1 MQRREL
7 IKTTANKSLTAT
19 KPTAMLQAK
28 VSTFAAF
35 SDRTLGANIF
45 IMKNP
50 AKVFLVLFLFS
61 ACYGVSQNVS
71 GKKELILEYN
81 SGCQG
86 RCESSFDDT
95 CSSQVIEIH
104 ETARI
109 YSFNGKYYN
118 DSIPLSINQ
127 SYKLESF
134 LNSEKILS
142 LSKIVQN
149 EATELKDVTVPPKR
163 RCFHFENFIF
173 NYKSTKLT
181 LCRIDNKM
189 NRNGNYLGKEDNS
202 YIDEL
207 KTLIK

>member
-1 MQRREL
+1 L
-7 IKTTANKSLTAT
+7 LCKGY
-19 KPTAMLQAK
+19 
-28 VSTFAAF
+28 TFAAF

-45 IMKNP
+45 IMKHP
-50 AKVFLVLFLFS
+50 TKFFIVLFLIS
-61 ACYGVSQNVS
+61 ACHGVSQNVS
-71 GKKELILEYN
+71 GNKELILEYN

-95 CSSQVIEIH
+95 CSSQGIEIH

-109 YSFNGKYYN
+109 YFLNGKYYN
-118 DSIPLSINQ
+118 DSLPLSEKQ
-127 SYKLESF
+127 SYKLDAF

-142 LSKIVQN
+142 LAKIVQN
-149 EATELKDVTVPPKR
+149 ETTELKDVTVPPKR

-173 NYKSTKLT
+173 NYKSIKLT
-181 LCRIDNKM
+181 LCRIDHKM
-189 NRNGNYLGKEDNS
+189 NRNGNYLEKEDNS